1 MTREEEII
9 KASREYA
16 MNKSNDNNTWFVDY
30 KDIEEAF
37 LEGAKFAYNSAETR
51 FYVGVDL
58 ACNNEDTFVTNK
70 FKVKHSKKRN
80 KVKFYVAMDR
90 YCSLWLYIG
99 KPTKI
104 KDDFMAGYQCR
115 AIAGEDCFSEFGLN
129 ENDYKDLKWEDEPVE
144 VFINMED

>member
-9 KASREYA
+9 KAARDYA
-16 MNKSNDNNTWFVDY
+16 MTKSNEKNTYFVDY

-80 KVKFYVAMDR
+80 KVKFYVARDSD
-90 YCSLWLYIG
+90 YSLWLYMG
-99 KPTKI
+99 KPKKI

-144 VFINMED
+144 VFLNMED